1 MTKEEKLRKE
11 CLKKLESFMG
21 QGDEYNG
28 IMLWLPETS
37 EIFHVM
43 FGDGD
48 NLDEEDYENALD
60 AYLCINVYKYNHPDF
75 EEVDGGD
82 LLYSSLTAS
91 YDDDICN
98 TVYDALDFIYDC
110 CPEFIPLALFNH

>member
-1 MTKEEKLRKE
+1 MIREDLLRKD
-11 CLKKLESFMG
+11 CLKKLEKFIG

-48 NLDEEDYENALD
+48 VLTEEDYENDLD
-60 AYLCINVYKYNHPDF
+60 SYLCINVYKYNDSEF
-75 EEVDGGD
+75 EEVNGGD
-82 LLYSSLTAS
+82 LMYSSLTEN

-98 TVYDALDFIYDC
+98 AVYDALDFIYDR
-110 CPEFIPLALFNH
+110 CPEFIPLTLFNH